1 MNAGTVLGTNVG
13 YNTLSVG
20 FKIMELLSTNF
31 VNHIALHQGE
41 YGTRSVLFPCQQQ
54 MGAAGDGGG
63 GGGLSFSPQST
74 LRDRTHL
81 NPATL
86 V

>member
-20 FKIMELLSTNF
+20 FKIMELLSINF
-31 VNHIALHQGE
+31 VNHTALHQGE

-54 MGAAGDGGG
+54 MGAAGRGGRNF
-63 GGGLSFSPQST
+63 LSPRKVHSEIAHF
-74 LRDRTHL
+74 
-81 NPATL
+81 
-86 V
+86 